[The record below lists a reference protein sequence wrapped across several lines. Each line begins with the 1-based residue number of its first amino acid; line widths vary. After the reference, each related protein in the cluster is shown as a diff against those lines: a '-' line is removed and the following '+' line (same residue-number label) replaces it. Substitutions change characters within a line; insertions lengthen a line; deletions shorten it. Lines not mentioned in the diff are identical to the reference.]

1 MNEGAGYERMV
12 GLGLLGVVA
21 CLAWPVWGVIIAAH
35 REFTWS
41 VAATALIPLTINV
54 LWLALCLRVPAHIAS
69 TWHRTTHG
77 MADRLHGG
85 THRHA

>member
-21 CLAWPVWGVIIAAH
+21 CLAWPVWGVIVAAH

-41 VAATALIPLTINV
+41 VAATALIPLTVNL
-54 LWLALCLRVPAHIAS
+54 LWLALCFRVPAHIAS

-77 MADRLHGG
+77 VGDRLNGG

>member
-1 MNEGAGYERMV
+1 MV

-21 CLAWPVWGVIIAAH
+21 CLAWPIWGVIVAAH

-41 VAATALIPLTINV
+41 VAATALIPLTVHV
-54 LWLALCLRVPAHIAS
+54 LWLALCFRVPAHIAS
-69 TWHRTTHG
+69 TWHRATHG
-77 MADRLHGG
+77 MGDRLHGG

>member
-1 MNEGAGYERMV
+1 MNDGAGYERMV

-21 CLAWPVWGVIIAAH
+21 CLAWPVWGVIAAAQ

-41 VAATALIPLTINV
+41 VAASALIPLTIN
-54 LWLALCLRVPAHIAS
+54 LFWLALALRVPAHVAS
-69 TWHRTTHG
+69 SWHHATHAVG
-77 MADRLHGG
+77 DRIHGG